1 MRVLSGKRPVNP
13 PCKRGQRGQIK
24 SEIYSFDHGYAA
36 YLSIFFPSWRV
47 LIYHP
52 DPTEAIGIAK
62 TRVTFIF
69 KFPGYSSL
77 RPAIFFPAISP
88 CSTADGQRPLF
99 TFSRAKKSGACATSP
114 AMLEK
119 ARENAKKSSFTRNSI
134 CSSRLLLSYDSK
146 LDILALVMFKLSS
159 HPRGCE
165 GLKSIR
171 SFERSHFFC
180 SGTNQ
185 DKSRRHLTAS
195 VRSNLD
201 SHKCLNSFQKISI
214 KANLICNRYDLNT
227 HK

>member
-1 MRVLSGKRPVNP
+1 MQHIFPFFFKLASANLSPGSNGSNRYRENPGHIHLQIPRVFFLQTGHILSRNLSLFDCGWPKAIVHFLTGEEI
-13 PCKRGQRGQIK
+13 RGLCHIT
-24 SEIYSFDHGYAA
+24 GYA
-36 YLSIFFPSWRV
+36 W
-47 LIYHP
+47 
-52 DPTEAIGIAK
+52 K
-62 TRVTFIF
+62 
-69 KFPGYSSL
+69 
-77 RPAIFFPAISP
+77 SP
-88 CSTADGQRPLF
+88 W
-99 TFSRAKKSGACATSP
+99 K
-114 AMLEK
+114 
-119 ARENAKKSSFTRNSI
+119 REKSSFTRNSI

-146 LDILALVMFKLSS
+146 LDILALVMFKLCS

-201 SHKCLNSFQKISI
+201 SHKFLNSFQKISI
-214 KANLICNRYDLNT
+214 KANLICKRYDLNT